1 MSNGKDDPSSSRA
14 GIPAA
19 KRLNLHISSEM
30 HRRIKVEAASRDQ
43 SITEMV
49 LDIMSANLPER

>member
-1 MSNGKDDPSSSRA
+1 MAKGADDPSSGSA
-14 GIPAA
+14 GIPAV
-19 KRLNLHISSEM
+19 KRLNLHIPSEM

>member
-1 MSNGKDDPSSSRA
+1 MAKGADDPSSSSA

-30 HRRIKVEAASRDQ
+30 YRRIKVEAPSRDQ
-43 SITEMV
+43 SITEDGAGGRET
-49 LDIMSANLPER
+49 LQ